1 MSQRVVGLGFCPH
14 GWAGYAP
21 KDSVLASRIVDT
33 KVSIIYSW
41 EVCKQ
46 KSAAGRPAARMLCW
60 AHGSVHFGDV
70 VRSGLVDV
78 VIEPVGIEQ
87 LAGAPPADDGRTGRV
102 VVGEIVVGDVD
113 GKALFLVPEIL
124 SGEGIRI
131 ILRVAGDEELAG
143 ILALYGKDP
152 GVPGD
157 GEELQAGGGPD
168 VALVDLGI
176 PGVGR
181 LEDVVEAAEQGRAGL

>member
-1 MSQRVVGLGFCPH
+1 MRLELRPH
-14 GWAGYAP
+14 AP

-46 KSAAGRPAARMLCW
+46 KSAAGGPAARMLCW

>member
-1 MSQRVVGLGFCPH
+1 MGLGFFPH
-14 GWAGYAP
+14 GWARYAP

-46 KSAAGRPAARMLCW
+46 KSAAGGPAARMLCW

-78 VIEPVGIEQ
+78 VIEPVGIEK
-87 LAGAPPADDGRTGRV
+87 LPGAPPADDGGTGRD